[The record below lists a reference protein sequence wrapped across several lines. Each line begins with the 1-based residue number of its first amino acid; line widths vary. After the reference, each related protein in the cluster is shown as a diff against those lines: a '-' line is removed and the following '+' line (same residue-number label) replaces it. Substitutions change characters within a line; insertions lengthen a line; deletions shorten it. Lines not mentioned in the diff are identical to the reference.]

1 MSLVTLESQQ
11 DAALSRAATIQ
22 PLEAIL
28 CTERLAQR
36 PKRDPDYE
44 TENRALADL
53 VQALADSPS
62 SIVQK
67 LADTLLTVF
76 KADSAGISLLA
87 EDGKS
92 FYWPAIAGAWGPH
105 VGGGTP
111 RDFGPCGDV
120 LDRNAPLLFTHWELR
135 YPYLSEATPLAE
147 EGLLVPFY
155 VRGKAVGTVW
165 AIAHDK
171 RRQFDSEDLRQL
183 ERFARFT
190 SAAYQ
195 ALQLHRLERSHRAT
209 KKLME
214 EQGRL
219 LADIT
224 QSEHT
229 VRELLNALPAA
240 IYTTDAE
247 GRLTFFNR
255 AAEELAGRKPEIG
268 KDNWCVTHRLYR
280 TDGTPLPHDQ
290 CPMAVA
296 VRERRPIR
304 DVEAIAERPDGT
316 RMPFMP
322 FPTPLY
328 DADGNFI
335 GAVNMLVD
343 LTSRKAGEAK
353 EKLLVRELQHRSNNL
368 LSVVQTIAS
377 RSLSTAKSL
386 SGAKAIFEARLH
398 ALARAHRRL
407 TDSDWIGVELSEII
421 TAELEP
427 FAPRTKVEGPSI
439 TLGPQRAQDF
449 SLAIHEL
456 VTNAV
461 KYGAL
466 SRLGGD
472 VSVSWKIESN
482 GRGKVLKFHWRERG
496 GPPVAKPSREGF
508 GTLLLNSVLD
518 SATLDYPPE
527 GFSCDL
533 GLLLSSLENA

>member
-1 MSLVTLESQQ
+1 
-11 DAALSRAATIQ
+11 
-22 PLEAIL
+22 
-28 CTERLAQR
+28 
-36 PKRDPDYE
+36 
-44 TENRALADL
+44 
-53 VQALADSPS
+53 
-62 SIVQK
+62 
-67 LADTLLTVF
+67 
-76 KADSAGISLLA
+76 
-87 EDGKS
+87 
-92 FYWPAIAGAWGPH
+92 
-105 VGGGTP
+105 
-111 RDFGPCGDV
+111 
-120 LDRNAPLLFTHWELR
+120 
-135 YPYLSEATPLAE
+135 
-147 EGLLVPFY
+147 
-155 VRGKAVGTVW
+155 
-165 AIAHDK
+165 
-171 RRQFDSEDLRQL
+171 
-183 ERFARFT
+183 
-190 SAAYQ
+190 
-195 ALQLHRLERSHRAT
+195 
-209 KKLME
+209 
-214 EQGRL
+214 
-219 LADIT
+219 
-224 QSEHT
+224 
-229 VRELLNALPAA
+229 
-240 IYTTDAE
+240 
-247 GRLTFFNR
+247 
-255 AAEELAGRKPEIG
+255 
-268 KDNWCVTHRLYR
+268 VTHRLYR

-377 RSLSTAKSL
+377 RSLSTATSL

-466 SRLGGD
+466 SRLGGE
-472 VSVSWKIESN
+472 VGVSWKIESN

>member
-183 ERFARFT
+183 ESFARFT

-377 RSLSTAKSL
+377 RSLSTATSL

>member
-377 RSLSTAKSL
+377 RSLSTATSL

>member
-377 RSLSTAKSL
+377 RSLSTATSL

-466 SRLGGD
+466 SRLGGE
-472 VSVSWKIESN
+472 VGVSWKIESN

>member
-183 ERFARFT
+183 ESFARFT

-377 RSLSTAKSL
+377 RSLSTATSL

-449 SLAIHEL
+449 SLAIH
-456 VTNAV
+456 
-461 KYGAL
+461 
-466 SRLGGD
+466 
-472 VSVSWKIESN
+472 
-482 GRGKVLKFHWRERG
+482 
-496 GPPVAKPSREGF
+496 
-508 GTLLLNSVLD
+508 
-518 SATLDYPPE
+518 
-527 GFSCDL
+527 
-533 GLLLSSLENA
+533 